1 MPKADYDKQGKYF
14 WHLVKMAG
22 WNEKRVNL
30 LLLKQYNATHW
41 NALTADQKRAA
52 IAAMTRYA
60 AQGRDQHNKRMRS
73 TIMSLVA
80 RNGRNK
86 SWLYETLEITP
97 EKSLSKMDYPELLK
111 VYQWCK
117 AAFPGTPGR
126 KQTNKKE
133 EKR

>member
-1 MPKADYDKQGKYF
+1 MPKADYDEQGKYF

-30 LLLKQYNATHW
+30 LLLKQYQVTHW
-41 NALTADQKRAA
+41 NALTVDQKRAA

-80 RNGRNK
+80 RIGYNK
-86 SWLYETLEITP
+86 SWLYESFGIPAERG
-97 EKSLSKMDYPELLK
+97 LSKMDYPELAEIYNKLK
-111 VYQWCK
+111 ANW
-117 AAFPGTPGR
+117 PGTPGR
-126 KQTNKKE
+126 KP
-133 EKR
+133 KRSE